1 MELDVASL
9 SDTRTECPPIRY
21 FYACFVFP
29 GLMDARSLLHTLPLT
44 LLTILLL
51 VLVAPPRAAEASD
64 VRIWVDAV
72 RGDDSAA
79 ATRSRPIETLAEA
92 WQRARVRRTGRT
104 VIALRAGDY
113 SDSSPNYWE
122 YADPFAE
129 PAAPVLIDSVD
140 GRGKAV
146 LPSVT
151 LFRVRDVEFR
161 RVKFRSPGLGGD
173 LLQCER
179 CNGLTLRR
187 VTALGSNNQ
196 ETVKV
201 NQSSRVTITGSV
213 LRSAGDN
220 VIDLV
225 AVRRARIR
233 NNRISDAGDWCAYAK
248 GGSSD
253 VVVTGNVFTRC
264 GTGGF
269 TAGQGTGF
277 QFMVAPWLHYEAVGV
292 VVRGN
297 TVTDTEGAAFG
308 VNGGFNVLVERNVAR
323 NVGSR
328 SHVLEAVYGGRSC
341 DGAPGDPGRERCGQY
356 LATGGWGTTVVD
368 DGTNG
373 VRIPNRNVYFIGN
386 VIDSPGNPDD
396 GLHQTL
402 TVFGALPPQPGS
414 NVPNGGSGDTGLV
427 FERNWIR
434 NGPASMPLGIGD
446 GTGCGSSHPTCSPSR
461 VIGSNRIGRIAPLI
475 RRKRNGRLTARAR
488 TLAYVRRGS
497 APRPSWGA
505 LPGGTA
511 PWARWPR

>member
-1 MELDVASL
+1 MPAL
-9 SDTRTECPPIRY
+9 RY
-21 FYACFVFP
+21 FHAPAVFS
-29 GLMDARSLLHTLPLT
+29 GLMPSKAPHGALT
-44 LLTILLL
+44 LALLTGLLL
-51 VLVAPPRAAEASD
+51 GFVATPRAAEAAET
-64 VRIWVDAV
+64 RIWVDPA

-113 SDSSPNYWE
+113 SDSSPGYWE
-122 YADPFAE
+122 YPDPYGA
-129 PAAPVLIDSVD
+129 PAAPILIDSVD

-161 RVKFRSPGLGGD
+161 RVKLRSPGLGGD

-187 VTALGSNNQ
+187 ITALGSNNQ

-213 LRSAGDN
+213 LRNAGDN

-233 NNRISDAGDWCAYAK
+233 NNRISDGGDWCAYAK

-253 VVVTGNVFTRC
+253 VVVTGNLFTRC

-297 TVTDTEGAAFG
+297 TVTDTDGAAFG
-308 VNGGFNVLVERNVAR
+308 VNGGFNVLIERNVAR
-323 NVGSR
+323 SVGSR

-341 DGAPGDPGRERCGQY
+341 DGTPGDPGRERCGQY
-356 LATGGWGTTVVD
+356 LSAGGWGTTVVD

-373 VRIPNRNVYFIGN
+373 VLIPNRNVYFIGN
-386 VIDSPGNPDD
+386 VIDSPANPND

-402 TVFGALPPQPGS
+402 TVFGPLAPQPGS
-414 NVPNGGSGDTGLV
+414 GVPNGGSGDTGLV

-434 NGPASMPLGIGD
+434 NGPANMPLGIGD
-446 GTGCGSSHPTCSPSR
+446 GTGCSGSHPTCSPSR
-461 VIGSNRIGRIAPLI
+461 VTGSNRIGRAAPLI
-475 RRKRNGRLTARAR
+475 RRAKNGRLTAHGR

-497 APRPSWGA
+497 ARQPSWA
-505 LPGGTA
+505 SLPAGSP